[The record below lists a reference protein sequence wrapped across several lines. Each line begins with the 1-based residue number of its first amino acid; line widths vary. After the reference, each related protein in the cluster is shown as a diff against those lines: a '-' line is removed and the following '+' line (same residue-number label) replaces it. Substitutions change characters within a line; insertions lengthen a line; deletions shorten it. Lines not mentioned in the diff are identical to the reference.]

1 MASIDYVQ
9 ALGAGAGFDTK
20 KIVEALV
27 NAERAPAEAR
37 IQSKIAESDSKI
49 SGLGQAVSIL
59 NVVKDAALRLND
71 AKDFKTFAVS
81 NSQTSAFSASST
93 TSARA
98 GSNNITVSQIA
109 QEQRSVSNGFASE
122 TAAFSDNSITLTLS
136 VGSTS
141 ATTTDITVA
150 DASLQGA
157 VSAIN
162 AADLG
167 VTAEIVDTGIDGDRY
182 RIQLI
187 GETGADQAFSLTSD
201 DDSISFSS
209 VQSATDAQL
218 NVNGI
223 EFTRSSNVIDD
234 VLTGVSLTLN
244 TVTDGAANLNISQDN
259 AQARANIV
267 DFVTIYN
274 EAQRQLKDLANSS
287 NDGALA
293 GDSIFRSLTSSLRNI
308 ILGSSSSGSGDISSL
323 SDMGIS
329 VARSGELAVDDTKLD
344 DVLANNYADV
354 IQMFSAN
361 TDDQATSSTD
371 VAGLAGDINKLISE
385 ATESDSY
392 LVTQQ
397 ATLTTANSERQEEL
411 ADLAERM
418 ERVEERYNRQFLAM
432 QQIIDQMNS
441 TRRAWKTAS
450 LTYHSPTRTNK
461 LNGLSDWY
469 GTHVMAQSQKPVCTV
484 CIRIR
489 WFLLF
494 AVPLVLL
501 MGTQTDMQPPEI
513 PLHEIVA
520 QFILLALIVV
530 LGWRI
535 VEYRN
540 ERKAVTRLL
549 EQKRQ
554 REARASNLDVTNE
567 D

>member
-37 IQSKIAESDSKI
+37 IKSRIAESESKI

-71 AKDFKTFAVS
+71 AKDFQTFAVS
-81 NSQTSAFSASST
+81 NSQTSAFSATST

-122 TAAFSDNSITLTLS
+122 TAAFTAESFTLSLS
-136 VGSTS
+136 VGATS
-141 ATTTDITVA
+141 ATTTEITVT
-150 DASLQGA
+150 DASLQGT

-162 AADLG
+162 AANLG
-167 VTAEIVDTGIDGDRY
+167 VTAEIVDTGVAGDRY

-187 GETGADQAFSLTSD
+187 GETGAEQAFSLTSD

-209 VQSATDAQL
+209 VQAATDAQL

-223 EFTRSSNVIDD
+223 EFTRSTNVIDD
-234 VLTGVSLTLN
+234 VLTGVSLTVN
-244 TVTDGAANLNISQDN
+244 TVTDGAAHLNISQDN
-259 AQARANIV
+259 SQARANIV
-267 DFVTIYN
+267 DFVAIYN
-274 EAQRQLKDLANSS
+274 EAQRQMKDLANSS
-287 NDGALA
+287 IDGALA

-308 ILGSSSSGSGDISSL
+308 VLGSSSSGSGDISNL

-329 VARSGELAVDDTKLD
+329 VARTGELVVDDTKLD
-344 DVLANNYADV
+344 DALAYSYSDV

-361 TDDQATSSTD
+361 TDDQSTSSSD
-371 VAGLAGDINKLISE
+371 VAGLAGDITKLITD
-385 ATESDSY
+385 ATDSDSY

-397 ATLTTANSERQEEL
+397 ATLATGNSEREEQL
-411 ADLAERM
+411 TVLAERM

-441 TRRAWKTAS
+441 TRESMESSFANLPFS
-450 LTYHSPTRTNK
+450 NK
-461 LNGLSDWY
+461 D
-469 GTHVMAQSQKPVCTV
+469 
-484 CIRIR
+484 
-489 WFLLF
+489 
-494 AVPLVLL
+494 
-501 MGTQTDMQPPEI
+501 
-513 PLHEIVA
+513 
-520 QFILLALIVV
+520 
-530 LGWRI
+530 
-535 VEYRN
+535 
-540 ERKAVTRLL
+540 
-549 EQKRQ
+549 
-554 REARASNLDVTNE
+554 
-567 D
+567 

>member
-37 IQSKIAESDSKI
+37 IKSRVAESESKI
-49 SGLGQAVSIL
+49 SGLGQAVSVL

-71 AKDFKTFAVS
+71 AKDFQTFAVS
-81 NSQTSAFSASST
+81 NSQTSAFSATST

-122 TAAFSDNSITLTLS
+122 TAAFTAESFTLSLS

-141 ATTTDITVA
+141 ATTTEITVT
-150 DASLQGA
+150 DASLQGT

-162 AADLG
+162 AANVG
-167 VTAEIVDTGIDGDRY
+167 VTAEIVDTGVAGDRY

-187 GETGADQAFSLTSD
+187 GETGAEQAFSLTSD

-209 VQSATDAQL
+209 VQAAADAQL

-223 EFTRSSNVIDD
+223 EFTRSTNVIDD
-234 VLTGVSLTLN
+234 VLTGVSLTVN

-259 AQARANIV
+259 SQARANIV
-267 DFVTIYN
+267 DFVAIYN
-274 EAQRQLKDLANSS
+274 EAQRQMKDLANSS
-287 NDGALA
+287 IDGALA

-308 ILGSSSSGSGDISSL
+308 VLGSSSSGSGDISNL

-329 VARSGELAVDDTKLD
+329 VARTGELVVDDTKLD
-344 DVLANNYADV
+344 DALAYSYSDV

-361 TDDQATSSTD
+361 TDDQSTSSSD
-371 VAGLAGDINKLISE
+371 VAGLAGDITKLITD
-385 ATESDSY
+385 ATDSDSY

-397 ATLTTANSERQEEL
+397 ATLATGNSEREEQL
-411 ADLAERM
+411 SVLAERM

-441 TRRAWKTAS
+441 TRESMESSFANLPFS
-450 LTYHSPTRTNK
+450 NK
-461 LNGLSDWY
+461 D
-469 GTHVMAQSQKPVCTV
+469 
-484 CIRIR
+484 
-489 WFLLF
+489 
-494 AVPLVLL
+494 
-501 MGTQTDMQPPEI
+501 
-513 PLHEIVA
+513 
-520 QFILLALIVV
+520 
-530 LGWRI
+530 
-535 VEYRN
+535 
-540 ERKAVTRLL
+540 
-549 EQKRQ
+549 
-554 REARASNLDVTNE
+554 
-567 D
+567 

>member
-37 IQSKIAESDSKI
+37 IKSRIAESESKI

-71 AKDFKTFAVS
+71 AKDFQTFAVS
-81 NSQTSAFSASST
+81 NSQTSAFNATST

-122 TAAFSDNSITLTLS
+122 TAAFTAESFTLSLS

-141 ATTTDITVA
+141 ATTTEITVT
-150 DASLQGA
+150 DASLQGT

-162 AADLG
+162 AANVG
-167 VTAEIVDTGIDGDRY
+167 VTAEIVDTGVVGDRY

-187 GETGADQAFSLTSD
+187 GETGAEQAFSLTSD

-209 VQSATDAQL
+209 VQAAADAQL

-223 EFTRSSNVIDD
+223 EFTRSTNVIDD
-234 VLTGVSLTLN
+234 VLTGVSLTVN

-259 AQARANIV
+259 SQARANIV
-267 DFVTIYN
+267 DFVAIYN
-274 EAQRQLKDLANSS
+274 EAQRQIKDLANSS
-287 NDGALA
+287 IDGALA

-308 ILGSSSSGSGDISSL
+308 VLGSSSSGSGDISNL

-329 VARSGELAVDDTKLD
+329 VARTGELVVDDTKLD
-344 DVLANNYADV
+344 DALAYSYSDV

-361 TDDQATSSTD
+361 TDDQSTSSSD
-371 VAGLAGDINKLISE
+371 VAGLAGDITKLITD
-385 ATESDSY
+385 ATDSDSY

-397 ATLTTANSERQEEL
+397 ATLATGNNEREEQL
-411 ADLAERM
+411 SVLAERM

-441 TRRAWKTAS
+441 TRESMKS
-450 LTYHSPTRTNK
+450 SFDNLPFSNK
-461 LNGLSDWY
+461 D
-469 GTHVMAQSQKPVCTV
+469 
-484 CIRIR
+484 
-489 WFLLF
+489 
-494 AVPLVLL
+494 
-501 MGTQTDMQPPEI
+501 
-513 PLHEIVA
+513 
-520 QFILLALIVV
+520 
-530 LGWRI
+530 
-535 VEYRN
+535 
-540 ERKAVTRLL
+540 
-549 EQKRQ
+549 
-554 REARASNLDVTNE
+554 
-567 D
+567 

>member
-37 IQSKIAESDSKI
+37 IKSRIAESESKI

-71 AKDFKTFAVS
+71 AKDFQTFAVS
-81 NSQTSAFSASST
+81 NSQTSAFNATST

-122 TAAFSDNSITLTLS
+122 SAAFTAESFTLSLS

-141 ATTTDITVA
+141 ATTTEITVT
-150 DASLQGA
+150 DASLQGT

-162 AADLG
+162 AANVG
-167 VTAEIVDTGIDGDRY
+167 VTAEIVDTGVVGDRY

-187 GETGADQAFSLTSD
+187 GETGAEQAFSLTSD

-209 VQSATDAQL
+209 VQAAADAQL

-223 EFTRSSNVIDD
+223 EFTRSTNVIDD
-234 VLTGVSLTLN
+234 VLTGVSLTVN

-259 AQARANIV
+259 SQARANIV
-267 DFVTIYN
+267 DFVAIYN
-274 EAQRQLKDLANSS
+274 EAQRQIKDLANSS
-287 NDGALA
+287 IDGALA

-308 ILGSSSSGSGDISSL
+308 VLGSSSSGSGDISNL

-329 VARSGELAVDDTKLD
+329 VARTGELVVNDTKLD
-344 DVLANNYADV
+344 DALAYSYSDV

-361 TDDQATSSTD
+361 TDDQSTSSSD
-371 VAGLAGDINKLISE
+371 VAGLAGDITKLITD
-385 ATESDSY
+385 ATDSDSY

-397 ATLTTANSERQEEL
+397 ATLATGNNEREEQL
-411 ADLAERM
+411 SVLAERM

-441 TRRAWKTAS
+441 TRESMKS
-450 LTYHSPTRTNK
+450 SFDNLPFSNK
-461 LNGLSDWY
+461 D
-469 GTHVMAQSQKPVCTV
+469 
-484 CIRIR
+484 
-489 WFLLF
+489 
-494 AVPLVLL
+494 
-501 MGTQTDMQPPEI
+501 
-513 PLHEIVA
+513 
-520 QFILLALIVV
+520 
-530 LGWRI
+530 
-535 VEYRN
+535 
-540 ERKAVTRLL
+540 
-549 EQKRQ
+549 
-554 REARASNLDVTNE
+554 
-567 D
+567 

>member
-37 IQSKIAESDSKI
+37 IKSRIAESESKI

-71 AKDFKTFAVS
+71 AKDFQTFAVS
-81 NSQTSAFSASST
+81 NSQTSAFSATST

-122 TAAFSDNSITLTLS
+122 TAAFTAESFTLSLS

-141 ATTTDITVA
+141 ATTTEITVT
-150 DASLQGA
+150 DASLQGT

-162 AADLG
+162 AANLG
-167 VTAEIVDTGIDGDRY
+167 VTAEIVDTGVAGDRY

-187 GETGADQAFSLTSD
+187 GETGAEQAFSLASD

-209 VQSATDAQL
+209 VQAATDAQL

-223 EFTRSSNVIDD
+223 EFTRSTNVIDD
-234 VLTGVSLTLN
+234 VLTGVSLTVN
-244 TVTDGAANLNISQDN
+244 TMTDGAANLNISQDN
-259 AQARANIV
+259 SQARANIV
-267 DFVTIYN
+267 DFVAIYN
-274 EAQRQLKDLANSS
+274 EAQLQMKDLANSS
-287 NDGALA
+287 IDGALA

-308 ILGSSSSGSGDISSL
+308 VLGSSSSGSGDISNL

-329 VARSGELAVDDTKLD
+329 VARTGELVVDDTKLD
-344 DVLANNYADV
+344 DALAYSYSDV

-361 TDDQATSSTD
+361 TDDQSTSSSD
-371 VAGLAGDINKLISE
+371 VAGLAGDITKLITD
-385 ATESDSY
+385 ATDSDSY

-397 ATLTTANSERQEEL
+397 ATLATGNSEREEQL
-411 ADLAERM
+411 TVLAERM

-441 TRRAWKTAS
+441 TRESMESSFANLPFS
-450 LTYHSPTRTNK
+450 NK
-461 LNGLSDWY
+461 D
-469 GTHVMAQSQKPVCTV
+469 
-484 CIRIR
+484 
-489 WFLLF
+489 
-494 AVPLVLL
+494 
-501 MGTQTDMQPPEI
+501 
-513 PLHEIVA
+513 
-520 QFILLALIVV
+520 
-530 LGWRI
+530 
-535 VEYRN
+535 
-540 ERKAVTRLL
+540 
-549 EQKRQ
+549 
-554 REARASNLDVTNE
+554 
-567 D
+567 

>member
-37 IQSKIAESDSKI
+37 IKSRIAESESKI

-71 AKDFKTFAVS
+71 AKDFQTFAVS
-81 NSQTSAFSASST
+81 NSQTSAFSATST

-122 TAAFSDNSITLTLS
+122 TAAFTAESFTLSLS

-141 ATTTDITVA
+141 ATTTEITVT
-150 DASLQGA
+150 DASLQGT

-162 AADLG
+162 AANLG
-167 VTAEIVDTGIDGDRY
+167 VTAEIVDTGVAGDRY

-187 GETGADQAFSLTSD
+187 GETGAEQAFSLTSD

-209 VQSATDAQL
+209 VQAATDAQL

-223 EFTRSSNVIDD
+223 EFTRSTNVIDD
-234 VLTGVSLTLN
+234 VLTGVSLTVN
-244 TVTDGAANLNISQDN
+244 TVTDGAAHLNISQDN
-259 AQARANIV
+259 SQARANIV
-267 DFVTIYN
+267 DFVAIYN
-274 EAQRQLKDLANSS
+274 EAQRQMKDLANSS
-287 NDGALA
+287 IDGALA

-308 ILGSSSSGSGDISSL
+308 VLGSSSSGSGDISNL

-329 VARSGELAVDDTKLD
+329 VARTGELVVDDTKLD
-344 DVLANNYADV
+344 DALAYSYSDV

-361 TDDQATSSTD
+361 TDDQSTSSSD
-371 VAGLAGDINKLISE
+371 VAGLAGDITKLITD
-385 ATESDSY
+385 ATDSDSY

-397 ATLTTANSERQEEL
+397 ATLATGNSEREEQL
-411 ADLAERM
+411 TVLAERM

-441 TRRAWKTAS
+441 TRESMESSFANLPFS
-450 LTYHSPTRTNK
+450 NK
-461 LNGLSDWY
+461 D
-469 GTHVMAQSQKPVCTV
+469 
-484 CIRIR
+484 
-489 WFLLF
+489 
-494 AVPLVLL
+494 
-501 MGTQTDMQPPEI
+501 
-513 PLHEIVA
+513 
-520 QFILLALIVV
+520 
-530 LGWRI
+530 
-535 VEYRN
+535 
-540 ERKAVTRLL
+540 
-549 EQKRQ
+549 
-554 REARASNLDVTNE
+554 
-567 D
+567 

>member
-27 NAERAPAEAR
+27 NAEKAPAEAR

-122 TAAFSDNSITLTLS
+122 TAAFSDNSITLSLS

-385 ATESDSY
+385 ATDSDSY

-432 QQIIDQMNS
+432 QQIIDQMNT
-441 TRRAWKTAS
+441 TRESMENSFANLPFS
-450 LTYHSPTRTNK
+450 NK
-461 LNGLSDWY
+461 D
-469 GTHVMAQSQKPVCTV
+469 
-484 CIRIR
+484 
-489 WFLLF
+489 
-494 AVPLVLL
+494 
-501 MGTQTDMQPPEI
+501 
-513 PLHEIVA
+513 
-520 QFILLALIVV
+520 
-530 LGWRI
+530 
-535 VEYRN
+535 
-540 ERKAVTRLL
+540 
-549 EQKRQ
+549 
-554 REARASNLDVTNE
+554 
-567 D
+567 

>member
-27 NAERAPAEAR
+27 NAEKAPTEAR
-37 IQSKIAESDSKI
+37 IKSKIAESEAKI

-122 TAAFSDNSITLTLS
+122 TAAFSTGSVTLS
-136 VGSTS
+136 ISVGATS
-141 ATTTDITVA
+141 ATTTEITVS
-150 DASLQGA
+150 DASLQGT
-157 VSAIN
+157 VTAIN
-162 AADLG
+162 AANLG
-167 VTAEIVDTGIDGDRY
+167 VTAEIVDTGVAGDRY

-187 GETGADQAFSLTSD
+187 GETGAEKAFSLTSD

-209 VQSATDAQL
+209 VQSASDAQL

-223 EFTRSSNVIDD
+223 DFTRSTNVIDD

-244 TVTDGAANLNISQDN
+244 TVTDGTANLNISQDN
-259 AQARANIV
+259 AEARANIV
-267 DFVTIYN
+267 DFVAIYN
-274 EAQRQLKDLANSS
+274 EAQRQMKELVNSS
-287 NDGALA
+287 ADGALA
-293 GDSIFRSLTSSLRNI
+293 GDSIFRSLTTSLRSI
-308 ILGSSSSGSGDISSL
+308 VLGSSSSGSGDISNL

-329 VARSGELAVDDTKLD
+329 VARTGELVVDDAKLD
-344 DVLANNYADV
+344 NALANNYSDV

-361 TDDQATSSTD
+361 TDDQAASSSD
-371 VAGLAGDINKLISE
+371 AAGLAGDITKLITN
-385 ATESDSY
+385 ATDSDSY

-397 ATLTTANSERQEEL
+397 ATLATGNSEREEQL
-411 ADLAERM
+411 EALAERM

-441 TRRAWKTAS
+441 TKESMENSFANLPFS
-450 LTYHSPTRTNK
+450 NK
-461 LNGLSDWY
+461 D
-469 GTHVMAQSQKPVCTV
+469 
-484 CIRIR
+484 
-489 WFLLF
+489 
-494 AVPLVLL
+494 
-501 MGTQTDMQPPEI
+501 
-513 PLHEIVA
+513 
-520 QFILLALIVV
+520 
-530 LGWRI
+530 
-535 VEYRN
+535 
-540 ERKAVTRLL
+540 
-549 EQKRQ
+549 
-554 REARASNLDVTNE
+554 
-567 D
+567 